1 MEKTYN
7 TDNSESLEQLNSQ
20 TILFVHEKV
29 QRLENLKKKEEGG
42 NGETIRAWI
51 NNRLYSQQLLIN

>member
-20 TILFVHEKV
+20 TILFVDEKV
-29 QRLENLKKKEEGG
+29 QRLENLKKKEEKRVEMERQYVLGL
-42 NGETIRAWI
+42 TIGCIA
-51 NNRLYSQQLLIN
+51 NNY